1 MAVWYFS
8 CLYRRYQS
16 GQYDNCIFISVFFDR
31 FMWLAMG
38 VNFKWI
44 IKSVPT
50 ETPGWPFHLIYLS
63 LTSMYTLLSH
73 YYYYYYYYYHKLHYY
88 HYHHELLSL
97 SLLSLSSY
105 IIFSFFIIIII
116 IHYYLFHYYHY
127 HHTLFS
133 LSLLL
138 LSSSHYIIF
147 PSIIF
152 R

>member
-50 ETPGWPFHLIYLS
+50 ETPGWSFHLSCLS
-63 LTSMYTLLSH
+63 LTSMYTPLSH
-73 YYYYYYYYYHKLHYY
+73 YYYYHYHKLHYY

-97 SLLSLSSY
+97 SLLSFSSY